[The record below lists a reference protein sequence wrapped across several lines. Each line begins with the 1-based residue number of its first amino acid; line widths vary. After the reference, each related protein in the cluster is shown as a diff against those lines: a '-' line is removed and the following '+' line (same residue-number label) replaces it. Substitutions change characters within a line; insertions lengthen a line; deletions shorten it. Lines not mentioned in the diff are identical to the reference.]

1 MKSGIFSDHNV
12 MRQEIKHRQIT
23 VKNKQTNKQTYEHME
38 AKRYITKQPVDHWR
52 NQRGNKK
59 IPLDKWQQKHHNP
72 KPTGWKQF

>member
-12 MRQEIKHRQIT
+12 MKLEIKHRQIT
-23 VKNKQTNKQTYEHME
+23 VKKNKQTYEHME

-59 IPLDKWQQKHHNP
+59 TPLDKWQQKYHNP